1 MATKSKS
8 DTNSKFQELF
18 LHELKDIYWAEKH
31 LVKALPKMSKG
42 ATSEK
47 LSKAIDNHIQ
57 ETEMQIERLEQ
68 VFEMMGE
75 KASGKKCQ
83 AMAGLLEEGEEMLKE
98 SKLEGLVKDAG
109 IIISSQKIE
118 HYEIAAYG
126 SLVTLA
132 QKLGMND
139 AAKLLEQ
146 TLNEEKKTDE
156 LLTTIAETEVNVKA
170 MNE

>member
-8 DTNSKFQELF
+8 DTSSKFQELF

>member
-8 DTNSKFQELF
+8 DTSSKFQELF

-98 SKLEGLVKDAG
+98 SKLKGLVKDAG